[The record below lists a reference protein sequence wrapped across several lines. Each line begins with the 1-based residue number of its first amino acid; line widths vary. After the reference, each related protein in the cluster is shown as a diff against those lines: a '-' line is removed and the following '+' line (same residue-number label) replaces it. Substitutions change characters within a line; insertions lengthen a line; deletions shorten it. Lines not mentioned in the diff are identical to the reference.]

1 IASVI
6 FVDRVGSGTKSTI
19 KEHNEDVC
27 GLFGGVAL
35 NFLSKPYLT
44 LRQQLSTLSAS
55 TMSASTF
62 TPLSFPADKPLV
74 TLTRSGPVFLLKLDN
89 GDNRFT
95 VTSIAA
101 INAALDIVERAFK
114 DEGYPALALVTTGK
128 EKFYSNGLDLEHA
141 MATPRFMEDHYLKL
155 LSRMVTF
162 PVPTV
167 AALNG
172 LIRPRSNVILH
183 PKSPF
188 STSFAVTRSLE
199 GACSPLPTNEVDFG
213 APIPAGMM
221 ALMRHKLRPH
231 TFRDM
236 VLLGRRFNGPEAL
249 EHNIV
254 DEIVKGSEE
263 DVLKQAVAMAVKVSA
278 KSKSAGV
285 CFKWLKDEV
294 DIPFDMNQPKKIKR
308 SASNADNFRS
318 RDVAFIIAHII
329 IFLSDLLPFSFARSP
344 KMRKTLA
351 LVDPQSGEII
361 EVIAIDVVFGSN
373 TASLVDPQ
381 SGMILEVV
389 RMVDTEKG
397 LIVVGQADCQSLVDI
412 GSKMIEQRTTP
423 VQLPQET
430 IAGLEKVGRISD
442 KITDGIKTVIAT
454 TVTTASKLIPTL
466 PPCSFTIP
474 SDSALVKLGR
484 AVANI
489 QMGLGDAGAILSSS
503 VCDGVTGIVEQRYGS
518 EVSVAL
524 GSIAS
529 AVNALYMGRM
539 MVYFDE
545 DGKSWPIRLV
555 SIGMFVPSVL
565 ANKETKAKL

>member
-1 IASVI
+1 VV

-114 DEGYPALALVTTGK
+114 DEGYPALALVTAGK

-172 LIRPRSNVILH
+172 HAFAGGCLFALANGKCRMTGVCHN
-183 PKSPF
+183 SPF
-188 STSFAVTRSLE
+188 DFFITTVLIDPFDLSDFRVMRADR
-199 GACSPLPTNEVDFG
+199 GFICMNEVDFG

-294 DIPFDMNQPKKIKR
+294 D
-308 SASNADNFRS
+308 
-318 RDVAFIIAHII
+318 
-329 IFLSDLLPFSFARSP
+329 LLPFSSARSP

-373 TASLVDPQ
+373 AASLVDPQ

-389 RMVDTEKG
+389 RMHLNKAADTLVTSSERAAEGLVNSATFLAKG
-397 LIVVGQADCQSLVDI
+397 ISS
-412 GSKMIEQRTTP
+412 GSKMIEQRITP

-442 KITDGIKTVIAT
+442 KITDGIKTVITT

-489 QMGLGDAGAILSSS
+489 QMGLGDAGAILGSS